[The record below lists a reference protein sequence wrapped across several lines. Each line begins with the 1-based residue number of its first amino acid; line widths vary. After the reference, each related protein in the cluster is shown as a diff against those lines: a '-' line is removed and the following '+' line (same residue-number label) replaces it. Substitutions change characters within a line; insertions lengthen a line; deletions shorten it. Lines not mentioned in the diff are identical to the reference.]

1 MFDSR
6 VLYTRRPSQTPHHTH
21 VTAMSSAK
29 NTTIYLCSNRPRL
42 NSVNTAHTFD
52 DILPPERM
60 TTWEDLDA
68 KKKDKLSHK
77 VKSKVGSTAKSAL
90 SKTKEKLAEG
100 KAKKE
105 AKKAE
110 KEEGQKTRIDSVVD

>member
-1 MFDSR
+1 
-6 VLYTRRPSQTPHHTH
+6 
-21 VTAMSSAK
+21 MSSTK

-52 DILPPERM
+52 AILPPDRM
-60 TTWEDLDA
+60 TTMEHIDA
-68 KKKDKLSHK
+68 KKQDKFSHK
-77 VKSKVGSTAKSAL
+77 VKSKMGNTAKSAL
-90 SKTKEKLAEG
+90 AKTKEKLAES

-110 KEEGQKTRIDSVVD
+110 KEEQKKRNDSVVD